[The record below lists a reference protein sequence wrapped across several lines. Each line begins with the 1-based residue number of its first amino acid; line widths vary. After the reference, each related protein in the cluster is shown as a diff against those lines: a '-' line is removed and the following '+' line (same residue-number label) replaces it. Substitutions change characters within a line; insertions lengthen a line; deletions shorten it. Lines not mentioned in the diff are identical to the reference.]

1 MGTFDTVGG
10 EVASCF
16 RSVYWQQDKE
26 RALAFDI
33 IFQDECPSG
42 CSGITY
48 VVHMAWSLNVNVVFY
63 TDSYVLAHC
72 E

>member
-1 MGTFDTVGG
+1 MGAFDTVGG

-16 RSVYWQQDKE
+16 SSVYWQQE
-26 RALAFDI
+26 RALAFEI
-33 IFQDECPSG
+33 IFQNECPSG

-48 VVHMAWSLNVNVVFY
+48 VVHMALSLNVNVVFY